1 MRKVGLAPL
10 REAAAARPP
19 AERIRYHAA
28 RWSLLLVVA
37 AVVRLCFPPPATDLE
52 LNGLGAW
59 VAGPLLYDAFL
70 LSLFWLLLFFYRRE
84 TWDQMREMSFVTG
97 LFILVIALSALL
109 QHAFPNRPELIPI
122 PFAAVLIT
130 SLYNG
135 RLSAFA
141 AVTLALVIGLQ
152 WELREGQPLFFG
164 LAGGMAGAIGVRAVR
179 HRRQAFTTI
188 LVVACVLGIAS
199 LAQGLRY
206 GSSPD
211 EIGLSATA
219 GAVLALG
226 SVSVA
231 MALLPLAES
240 ITGRTTDLTLL
251 ELSDP
256 SQPLLRRLASEAP
269 GTWAHSLAV
278 ANLSEAAAEAIGAD
292 GLLARV
298 GCYYH
303 DIGKLTHPEWFVENQ
318 LGGANPHERLAPEAS
333 AALIREHVGAGL
345 DLARENRL
353 PRVLQAFIAE
363 HHGTSRLEYFYG
375 QAGGGNG
382 PADARFRYPGPRP
395 STTETAVA
403 MLADSAEAAVR
414 ALQDPEGGELRAA
427 IDRVI
432 GHRVSSGELRDAPLT
447 LRDLDRIADTF
458 ARLLGGMHHARV
470 RYPEPAVTLAEGRSD
485 G

>member
-10 REAAAARPP
+10 REAAAARSP

-28 RWSLLLVVA
+28 RWSLLLLVA
-37 AVVRLCFPPPATDLE
+37 AVVRLCFPPPAADLE
-52 LNGLGAW
+52 LTGLASW
-59 VAGPLLYDAFL
+59 VAGPLFYDAFL
-70 LSLFWLLLFFYRRE
+70 LSLFWLLLLFYRRE
-84 TWDQMREMSFVTG
+84 TWDQLREMSFFTG
-97 LFILVIALSALL
+97 LFILVISLSALL
-109 QHAFPNRPELIPI
+109 QHAFPMRPELIPV

-135 RLSAFA
+135 RLSTFA

-152 WELREGQPLFFG
+152 WELQGGQSLFFG
-164 LAGGMAGAIGVRAVR
+164 LAGGIAGAVGVRTVR

-188 LVVACVLGIAS
+188 LVVAAVLAIAS
-199 LAQGLRY
+199 LAQGLRN
-206 GSSPD
+206 GWLPD
-211 EIGLSATA
+211 EIGLSAIA

-278 ANLSEAAAEAIGAD
+278 ANLSEAAADAIGAD

-345 DLARENRL
+345 DLARQNRL
-353 PRVLQAFIAE
+353 PQVLHAFIAE
-363 HHGTSRLEYFYG
+363 HHGTSRLEYFYD

-382 PADARFRYPGPRP
+382 PADERFRYAGPRP
-395 STTETAVA
+395 STSETAVA
-403 MLADSAEAAVR
+403 MLADSAEAAAR
-414 ALQDPEGGELRAA
+414 SLDEPEPGQLRAA

-432 GHRVSSGELRDAPLT
+432 AHRVSSGELRDAPLT

-458 ARLLGGMHHARV
+458 ARLLGGMHHGRV
-470 RYPEPAVTLAEGRSD
+470 RYPEPESTSAGGTPHG
-485 G
+485 